1 MTIEGRI
8 MTTTV
13 RFAPSPTGRLH
24 VGNIRAALTN
34 FLFARKTGGK
44 FLLRLDDTDTE
55 RSTEENARAI
65 LTDLA
70 WLGLTHDLFDKQSA
84 RTASYEAAAEKL
96 RAQGRLYPCYET
108 SDELDRRRKRQLA
121 QHKPPIYDR
130 AALNLTPEQRAGF
143 EAQGRKP
150 HWRFKLSG
158 KSVEFNDVIRGP
170 VHIETASLSD
180 PVLIREDGRFLYT
193 LPSVVD
199 DIDFKISHIIRGED
213 HVTNTGVQVEI
224 FDALGAPIPVFAH
237 FSMLIGAGGEA
248 LSKRLGS
255 LSIEGL
261 RDDGI
266 EPQAINSL
274 LAKLGTSD
282 PVAARATL
290 DDLVADFDLTKFSR
304 APAHFDPN
312 DLKTLN
318 HKLLHSMS
326 FDAVSADLARLGVGG
341 GAAFWD
347 AVRDNIQVLNEAR
360 GWWRVV
366 EGPIEPVIEDAG
378 LTEGARALLPN
389 APFTDATWGEWTA
402 AVSAKTGAKG
412 KALFRP
418 LRMALTGQ
426 PHGPE
431 MKKLLPLIG
440 PERAAKR
447 LAGQAA

>member
-1 MTIEGRI
+1 

-13 RFAPSPTGRLH
+13 RFAPSPTGKLH

-34 FLFARKTGGK
+34 YLFARKTDGK

-55 RSTEENARAI
+55 RSTEENAQGIER
-65 LTDLA
+65 DLA
-70 WLGLTHDLFDKQSA
+70 WLGLKHDLFAKQSD
-84 RTASYEAAAEKL
+84 RTVPYEAAAEKL
-96 RAQGRLYPCYET
+96 RAAGRLYACYET
-108 SDELDRRRKRQLA
+108 ADELDRRRKRQLA

-130 AALNLTPEQRAGF
+130 AALNLTAEQRAEL
-143 EAQGRKP
+143 EAKGRKP

-158 KSVEFNDVIRGP
+158 NSVEFSDIIRGP

-199 DIDFKISHIIRGED
+199 DIDFAITHIIRGED
-213 HVTNTGVQVEI
+213 HVTNTGVQIEI
-224 FDALGAPIPVFAH
+224 FEALGAKVPTFAH

-261 RDDGI
+261 RADGI
-266 EPQAINSL
+266 EPQAVNSL

-282 PVAARATL
+282 PVVARMTL
-290 DDLVADFDLTKFSR
+290 DELVADFDLTKFSR

-318 HKLLHSMS
+318 HKLLHAMP
-326 FDAVSADLARLGVGG
+326 FEAVADELKRLGVGG
-341 GAAFWD
+341 GAPFWN
-347 AVRDNIQVLNEAR
+347 AIHDNIQLLNEAPA
-360 GWWRVV
+360 WWRVV
-366 EGPIEPVIEDAG
+366 EGPIDPVIEDAAVAA
-378 LTEGARALLPN
+378 EARELLPKT
-389 APFTDATWGEWTA
+389 PFTDTTWTEWTA

-418 LRMALTGQ
+418 LRLALTGQ

-431 MKKLLPLIG
+431 MRKLLPLIG

>member
-1 MTIEGRI
+1 
-8 MTTTV
+8 MTTVV
-13 RFAPSPTGRLH
+13 RFAPSPTGKLH

-34 FLFARKTGGK
+34 YLFARKSGGK

-55 RSTEENARAI
+55 RSTEENAQGIYR
-65 LTDLA
+65 DLG
-70 WLGLTHDLFDKQSA
+70 WLGLKHDLFAKQSE
-84 RTASYEAAAEKL
+84 RTAAYEAAADRL
-96 RAQGRLYPCYET
+96 RAAGRLYPAYET
-108 SDELDRRRKRQLA
+108 AEELERRRKRQLA

-130 AALNLTPEQRAGF
+130 AALALTAEQRAEL
-143 EAQGRKP
+143 EARGRKP

-158 KSVEFNDVIRGP
+158 KSVEFNDIIRGP

-213 HVTNTGVQVEI
+213 HVTNTGVQIEI
-224 FDALGAPIPVFAH
+224 FEALGAPVPTFAH
-237 FSMLIGAGGEA
+237 FSMLVGAGGEA

-255 LSIEGL
+255 LAIEGM
-261 RDDGI
+261 RDEGI
-266 EPQAINSL
+266 EPMAINSL

-282 PVAARATL
+282 PVVPRATL
-290 DDLVADFDLTKFSR
+290 AELVADFDLTKFSR

-318 HKLLHSMS
+318 HKLLHAMP
-326 FDAVSADLARLGVGG
+326 FEAVAEDLKRLGVGG
-341 GAAFWD
+341 GAAFWN
-347 AVRDNIQVLNEAR
+347 AIHDNIELLNEAR
-360 GWWRVV
+360 SWWRVV
-366 EGPIEPVIEDAG
+366 DGPIEPVIEDMALAAAARDVLPAG
-378 LTEGARALLPN
+378 
-389 APFTDATWGEWTA
+389 PFTDDTWSAWTA

-418 LRMALTGQ
+418 LRLALTGQ

-431 MKKLLPLIG
+431 MRKLLPLIG

>member
-1 MTIEGRI
+1 
-8 MTTTV
+8 MTTVV
-13 RFAPSPTGRLH
+13 RFAPSPTGKLH

-34 FLFARKTGGK
+34 YLFAHKTGGK

-55 RSTEENARAI
+55 RSTDENAQGIHA
-65 LTDLA
+65 DLA
-70 WLGLTHDLFDKQSA
+70 WLGLKHDLFAKQSA
-84 RTASYEAAAEKL
+84 RAAEHSAAADKL
-96 RAQGRLYPCYET
+96 RAAGRLYPCYET
-108 SDELDRRRKRQLA
+108 ADELDRRRKRQLA
-121 QHKPPIYDR
+121 QHKPPVYDR
-130 AALNLTPEQRAGF
+130 AALNLTAEQRTEL
-143 EAQGRKP
+143 EAKGRKP

-158 KSVEFNDVIRGP
+158 KNVEFNDLIRGP

-199 DIDFKISHIIRGED
+199 DIDFKITHIIRGED

-224 FDALGAPIPVFAH
+224 FEALGAAVPAFAH

-255 LSIEGL
+255 LAIEGL
-261 RDDGI
+261 REEGI

-282 PVAARATL
+282 PVVVRATL
-290 DDLVADFDLTKFSR
+290 DELVADFDLTKFSR

-318 HKLLHSMS
+318 HKLLHGMS
-326 FDAVSADLARLGVGG
+326 YDMVAADLERLGVGG
-341 GAAFWD
+341 GAPFWD
-347 AVRDNIQVLNEAR
+347 AVRDNIQLLNEAR
-360 GWWRVV
+360 AWWHVV
-366 EGPIEPVIEDAG
+366 KGPLEPVIEDAAVADA
-378 LTEGARALLPN
+378 ARALLPEG
-389 APFTDATWGEWTA
+389 PFTDVTWTEWTA

-418 LRMALTGQ
+418 LRLALTGQ

-431 MKKLLPLIG
+431 MRKLLPLIG

>member
-1 MTIEGRI
+1 

-13 RFAPSPTGRLH
+13 RFAPSPTGKLH

-34 FLFARKTGGK
+34 YLFARKTGGN

-55 RSTEENARAI
+55 RSTEENAQGIFA
-65 LTDLA
+65 DLA
-70 WLGLTHDLFDKQSA
+70 WLGLKHDLFAQQSERSA
-84 RTASYEAAAEKL
+84 AYEAAADKL
-96 RAQGRLYPCYET
+96 RTAGRLYPAYET
-108 SDELDRRRKRQLA
+108 PDELERRRKRQLA
-121 QHKPPIYDR
+121 QHKPPVYDR
-130 AALNLTPEQRAGF
+130 AALSLTDEQRAEL
-143 EAQGRKP
+143 EAKGRKP

-158 KSVEFNDVIRGP
+158 KNVEFNDIIRGP
-170 VHIETASLSD
+170 VRIETASLSD

-199 DIDFKISHIIRGED
+199 DIDMKITHVIRGED
-213 HVTNTGVQVEI
+213 HVTNTGVQIEI
-224 FDALGAPIPVFAH
+224 FEALGAPVPAFAH
-237 FSMLIGAGGEA
+237 FSMLVGAGGEA

-261 RDDGI
+261 REEGI

-282 PVAARATL
+282 PVIPRASLEELIT
-290 DDLVADFDLTKFSR
+290 DFDLAKFSR

-312 DLKTLN
+312 DLKALN
-318 HKLLHSMS
+318 HKLLHTMS
-326 FDAVSADLARLGVGG
+326 FDAVAEDLRRLGVGG
-341 GAAFWD
+341 GAAFWN
-347 AVRDNIQVLNEAR
+347 AIHDNIELLNEAR

-366 EGPIEPVIEDAG
+366 EGPIEPVIEDAT
-378 LTEGARALLPN
+378 LAAAARELLPN
-389 APFTDATWGEWTA
+389 APFTDETWGAWTA

-418 LRMALTGQ
+418 LRLALTGQ

-431 MKKLLPLIG
+431 MRKLLPLIG

>member
-1 MTIEGRI
+1 

-13 RFAPSPTGRLH
+13 RFAPSPTGKLH

-55 RSTEENARAI
+55 RSTEENAQGIYR
-65 LTDLA
+65 DLA
-70 WLGLTHDLFDKQSA
+70 WLGLNHDLFAKQSERA
-84 RTASYEAAAEKL
+84 AAHNAAAERL
-96 RAQGRLYPCYET
+96 RAAGRLYPCYET
-108 SDELDRRRKRQLA
+108 ADELDRRRKRQLA
-121 QHKPPIYDR
+121 QHKPPVYDR
-130 AALNLTPEQRAGF
+130 AALALTAEQRADF
-143 EAQGRKP
+143 EAKGRKP

-158 KSVEFNDVIRGP
+158 KPVEFNDIIRGP

-199 DIDFKISHIIRGED
+199 DIDFKITHIIRGED
-213 HVTNTGVQVEI
+213 HVTNTGVQIEI
-224 FDALGAPIPVFAH
+224 FEALGAPIPQFAH
-237 FSMLIGAGGEA
+237 FSMLVGAGGEA

-261 RDDGI
+261 REEGI

-282 PVAARATL
+282 PVVPRAKL
-290 DDLVADFDLTKFSR
+290 EELVADFDLTRFSR

-312 DLKTLN
+312 DLKVLN
-318 HKLLHSMS
+318 HKLLHGMS
-326 FDAVSADLARLGVGG
+326 YDAVAPDLTRLGIGG
-341 GAAFWD
+341 GAAFWET
-347 AVRDNIQVLNEAR
+347 VRDNIQLLSEAR
-360 GWWRVV
+360 AWWRVV
-366 EGPIEPVIEDAG
+366 EGPIDPVIEDAAVA
-378 LTEGARALLPN
+378 EAARTLLPN
-389 APFTDATWGEWTA
+389 GPFTDATWTEWTA

-418 LRMALTGQ
+418 LRLALTGQ

>member
-1 MTIEGRI
+1 MQRAMTV
-8 MTTTV
+8 V
-13 RFAPSPTGRLH
+13 RFAPSPTGKLH

-34 FLFARKTGGK
+34 YLFARKTNGK
-44 FLLRLDDTDTE
+44 FLLRLDDTDTD
-55 RSTEENARAI
+55 RSTEEFAQGIYR
-65 LTDLA
+65 DLA
-70 WLGLTHDLFDKQSA
+70 WLGLNHDLFAKQSD
-84 RTASYEAAAEKL
+84 RAAAYDAAADRL
-96 RAQGRLYPCYET
+96 RALGHLYPAYDTPE
-108 SDELDRRRKRQLA
+108 ELERRRKRQLA

-130 AALNLTPEQRAGF
+130 AALQLAAEQRAEL
-143 EAQGRKP
+143 EAKGRKP
-150 HWRFKLSG
+150 HWRFKLTG
-158 KSVEFNDVIRGP
+158 NPVEFTDIIRGP

-199 DIDFKISHIIRGED
+199 DIDFKITHIIRGED
-213 HVTNTGVQVEI
+213 HVTNTGVQIEI
-224 FDALGAPIPVFAH
+224 FEALGASVPQFAH
-237 FSMLIGAGGEA
+237 FSMLVGAGGEA

-261 RDDGI
+261 REDGI
-266 EPQAINSL
+266 EPMAINSL

-282 PVAARATL
+282 PVVPRATL
-290 DDLVADFDLTKFSR
+290 AELAADFDLAKFSR

-312 DLKTLN
+312 DLRTIN
-318 HKLLHSMS
+318 HKLLHAMPY
-326 FDAVSADLARLGVGG
+326 DAVAADLARLGVGG

-347 AVRDNIQVLNEAR
+347 AVHDNIQVLNEAR
-360 GWWRVV
+360 DWWRVI
-366 EGPIEPVIEDAG
+366 EGPIEPVIEDEKVAEAG
-378 LTEGARALLPN
+378 RALLPRG
-389 APFTDATWGEWTA
+389 PFTDATWNEWTA

-418 LRMALTGQ
+418 LRLALTGQ

-431 MKKLLPLIG
+431 MRKLLPLIG

>member
-1 MTIEGRI
+1 

-13 RFAPSPTGRLH
+13 RFAPSPTGKLH

-34 FLFARKTGGK
+34 YLFARKTGGK

-55 RSTEENARAI
+55 RSTEENAQGIER
-65 LTDLA
+65 DLA
-70 WLGLTHDLFDKQSA
+70 WLGLKHDLFAKQSD
-84 RTASYEAAAEKL
+84 RTAPYEAAAEKL
-96 RAQGRLYPCYET
+96 RAAGRLYACYET
-108 SDELDRRRKRQLA
+108 ADELDRRRKRQLA

-130 AALNLTPEQRAGF
+130 AALNLTAEQKAEL
-143 EAQGRKP
+143 EAKGRKP
-150 HWRFKLSG
+150 HWRFKLTG
-158 KSVEFNDVIRGP
+158 NSVEFNDLIRGP

-199 DIDFKISHIIRGED
+199 DIDFAISHIIRGED
-213 HVTNTGVQVEI
+213 HVTNTGVQIEI
-224 FDALGAPIPVFAH
+224 FEALGAKAPTFAH

-261 RDDGI
+261 RADGI
-266 EPQAINSL
+266 EPQAVNSL

-282 PVAARATL
+282 PVVARMTL
-290 DDLVADFDLTKFSR
+290 DELVADFDLTKFSR

-318 HKLLHSMS
+318 HKLLHAMP
-326 FDAVSADLARLGVGG
+326 FEAVADELKRLGVGG
-341 GAAFWD
+341 GAPFWN
-347 AVRDNIQVLNEAR
+347 AIHDNIQLLNEAPA
-360 GWWRVV
+360 WWRVV
-366 EGPIEPVIEDAG
+366 EGPIEPVIEDAAVAA
-378 LTEGARALLPN
+378 EARELLPKT
-389 APFTDATWGEWTA
+389 PFTDTTWTEWTA

-418 LRMALTGQ
+418 LRLALTGQ

-431 MKKLLPLIG
+431 MRKLLPLIG

>member
-1 MTIEGRI
+1 M
-8 MTTTV
+8 TTV
-13 RFAPSPTGRLH
+13 RFAPSPTGKLH

-34 FLFARKTGGK
+34 YLFARKTGGK

-65 LTDLA
+65 EVDLA
-70 WLGLTHDLFDKQSA
+70 WLGIKHDLFDKQSA

-96 RAQGRLYPCYET
+96 RAAGRLYPAYET
-108 SDELDRRRKRQLA
+108 ADELDRRRKRQLA
-121 QHKPPIYDR
+121 QHKPPVYDR
-130 AALNLTPEQRAGF
+130 AALNLTPEQRAEL
-143 EAQGRKP
+143 EAKGRKP

-158 KSVEFNDVIRGP
+158 KNVEFNDLIRGP

-224 FDALGAPIPVFAH
+224 FEALGAPIPEFAH
-237 FSMLIGAGGEA
+237 FSMLVGAGGEA
-248 LSKRLGS
+248 LSKRLGA

-261 RDDGI
+261 RADGI
-266 EPQAINSL
+266 EPMAINSL

-282 PVAARATL
+282 PVVARTTL
-290 DDLVADFDLTKFSR
+290 DELIADFDVAKFSR
-304 APAHFDPN
+304 APAHFDPA

-318 HKLLHSMS
+318 HKLLHTMP
-326 FDAVSADLARLGVGG
+326 FDKVASDLSRLGVGG
-341 GAAFWD
+341 GAAFWE
-347 AVRDNIQVLNEAR
+347 AVRDNIELLNDAR
-360 GWWRVV
+360 SWWKVV
-366 EGPIEPVIEDAG
+366 EGPLDPVIEDKA
-378 LTEGARALLPN
+378 LAENARALLP
-389 APFTDATWGEWTA
+389 AGPFTDTTWNEWTA

-418 LRMALTGQ
+418 LRLALTGQ

-431 MKKLLPLIG
+431 MRKLLPLIG

>member
-1 MTIEGRI
+1 

-13 RFAPSPTGRLH
+13 RFAPSPTGKLH

-34 FLFARKTGGK
+34 YLFARKTGGK

-65 LTDLA
+65 LADLA
-70 WLGLTHDLFDKQSA
+70 WLGLKHDLFAKQSE
-84 RTASYEAAAEKL
+84 RTAPYEVAADKL
-96 RAQGRLYPCYET
+96 RAAGRLYACYET
-108 SDELDRRRKRQLA
+108 ADELDRRRKRQLA

-130 AALNLTPEQRAGF
+130 AALNLTAEQRAEL
-143 EAQGRKP
+143 EAKGRKP

-158 KSVEFNDVIRGP
+158 ASVAFNDIIRGP

-199 DIDFKISHIIRGED
+199 DIDFAITHIIRGED
-213 HVTNTGVQVEI
+213 HVTNTGVQIEI
-224 FDALGAPIPVFAH
+224 FEALGAKAPTFAH
-237 FSMLIGAGGEA
+237 FSMLVGAGGEA

-266 EPQAINSL
+266 EPQSINSL

-282 PVAARATL
+282 PVVPRLTL
-290 DDLVADFDLTKFSR
+290 DELVADFDLTKFSR

-318 HKLLHSMS
+318 HKLLHATPYE
-326 FDAVSADLARLGVGG
+326 AVADRLKKLGVGG
-341 GAAFWD
+341 GAPFWN
-347 AVRDNIQVLNEAR
+347 AIHDNIELLNEAKS
-360 GWWRVV
+360 WWRVV
-366 EGPIEPVIEDAG
+366 EGPVDPVIEDAAV
-378 LTEGARALLPN
+378 TAEARALLPN
-389 APFTDATWGEWTA
+389 GPFTDDTWGAWTA

-418 LRMALTGQ
+418 LRLALTGQ

-431 MKKLLPLIG
+431 MRKLLPLIG
-440 PERAAKR
+440 PERTAKR

>member
-1 MTIEGRI
+1 MTAI
-8 MTTTV
+8 V
-13 RFAPSPTGRLH
+13 RFAPSPTGKLH

-34 FLFARKTGGK
+34 YLFARKSGGR

-55 RSTEENARAI
+55 RSTEENAQGIHR
-65 LTDLA
+65 DLA
-70 WLGLTHDLFDKQSA
+70 WLGLKHDLFAKQSE
-84 RTASYEAAAEKL
+84 RTAAYQAAADRL
-96 RAQGRLYPCYET
+96 RAAGRLYPAYET
-108 SDELDRRRKRQLA
+108 ADELERRRKRQLA

-130 AALNLTPEQRAGF
+130 AALALTAEQHAEL
-143 EAQGRKP
+143 EAKGRKP

-158 KSVEFNDVIRGP
+158 KNVEFNDIIRGP

-199 DIDFKISHIIRGED
+199 DIDFKITHIIRGED
-213 HVTNTGVQVEI
+213 HVTNTGVQIEI
-224 FDALGAPIPVFAH
+224 FEALGAPVPTFAH
-237 FSMLIGAGGEA
+237 FSMLVGAGGEA

-255 LSIEGL
+255 LAIEGL
-261 RDDGI
+261 REDGI
-266 EPQAINSL
+266 EPMAINSL

-282 PVAARATL
+282 PVVPRASL
-290 DDLVADFDLTKFSR
+290 EGLVADFDLTKFSR

-318 HKLLHSMS
+318 HKLLHAMP
-326 FDAVSADLARLGVGG
+326 FEAVAEDLRRLGVGG
-341 GAAFWD
+341 GAAFWN
-347 AVRDNIQVLNEAR
+347 AIHDNIELLNEAR

-366 EGPIEPVIEDAG
+366 EGPIEPVIEDA
-378 LTEGARALLPN
+378 TVATAALDVLP
-389 APFTDATWGEWTA
+389 AGPFTDETWSAWTA

-418 LRMALTGQ
+418 LRLALTGQ

-431 MKKLLPLIG
+431 MRKLLPLIG

>member
-1 MTIEGRI
+1 
-8 MTTTV
+8 
-13 RFAPSPTGRLH
+13 
-24 VGNIRAALTN
+24 
-34 FLFARKTGGK
+34 LFARKTGGK

-55 RSTEENARAI
+55 RSTEENAQGIYA
-65 LTDLA
+65 DLA
-70 WLGLTHDLFDKQSA
+70 WLGLNHDLFAKQSD
-84 RTASYEAAAEKL
+84 RTASYKAAADKL
-96 RAQGRLYPCYET
+96 RAAGRLYACYET
-108 SDELDRRRKRQLA
+108 ADELDRRRKRQLA
-121 QHKPPIYDR
+121 QHKPPVYDR
-130 AALNLTPEQRAGF
+130 AALNLTPEQRATF
-143 EAQGRKP
+143 ETQGRKP

-199 DIDFKISHIIRGED
+199 DIDFNITHIIRGED
-213 HVTNTGVQVEI
+213 HVTNTGVQIEI
-224 FDALGAPIPVFAH
+224 FEALGAAIPAFAH

-261 RDDGI
+261 RADGM
-266 EPQAINSL
+266 EPMAINSL

-282 PVAARATL
+282 PVAPRATL
-290 DDLVADFDLTKFSR
+290 GELVADFDLAKFSR

-312 DLKTLN
+312 DLKVLN
-318 HKLLHSMS
+318 HKLLHGMS
-326 FDAVSADLARLGVGG
+326 YDAVAADLTRLGVGG
-341 GAAFWD
+341 GAVFWET
-347 AVRDNIQVLNEAR
+347 VRDNIQLLSEAR
-360 GWWRVV
+360 DWWRVV
-366 EGPIEPVIEDAG
+366 EGPIEPVIEDAA
-378 LTEGARALLPN
+378 LAASARELLPN
-389 APFTDATWGEWTA
+389 GSFTEATWTEWTA

-447 LAGQAA
+447 LSGQAA

>member
-1 MTIEGRI
+1 
-8 MTTTV
+8 MTTVV
-13 RFAPSPTGRLH
+13 RFAPSPTGKLH

-34 FLFARKTGGK
+34 YLFARRTGGK

-55 RSTEENARAI
+55 RSTEENAQGIYA
-65 LTDLA
+65 DLA
-70 WLGLTHDLFDKQSA
+70 WLGLKHDLFAKQSERA
-84 RTASYEAAAEKL
+84 AEHNAAADKL
-96 RAQGRLYPCYET
+96 RVLGRLYPCYET
-108 SDELDRRRKRQLA
+108 ADELDRRRKRQLA
-121 QHKPPIYDR
+121 QHKPPVYDR
-130 AALNLTPEQRAGF
+130 AALNLTAEQRAEL
-143 EAQGRKP
+143 EAKGRKP

-199 DIDFKISHIIRGED
+199 DIDFRITHIIRGED
-213 HVTNTGVQVEI
+213 HVTNTGVQIEI
-224 FDALGAPIPVFAH
+224 FEALGAAVPVFAH
-237 FSMLIGAGGEA
+237 FSMLVGAGGEA

-255 LSIEGL
+255 LAIEGL
-261 RDDGI
+261 REDGI

-282 PVAARATL
+282 PVVARATL
-290 DDLVADFDLTKFSR
+290 DELVADFDLTKFSR
-304 APAHFDPN
+304 APAHFDPA

-318 HKLLHSMS
+318 HKLLHGMS
-326 FDAVSADLARLGVGG
+326 YDAVAGKLQTLGVGG
-341 GAAFWD
+341 GAPFWD
-347 AVRDNIQVLNEAR
+347 AVRDNIELLKDAR
-360 GWWRVV
+360 GWWQVV
-366 EGPIEPVIEDAG
+366 EGPLDPVIEDAQT
-378 LTEGARALLPN
+378 LEAARALLPHG
-389 APFTDATWGEWTA
+389 PFGDATWTEWTA

-418 LRMALTGQ
+418 LRLALTGQ

-431 MKKLLPLIG
+431 MRKLLPLIG

>member
-1 MTIEGRI
+1 MTV
-8 MTTTV
+8 V
-13 RFAPSPTGRLH
+13 RFAPSPTGKLH

-34 FLFARKTGGK
+34 YLFARKTGGK

-55 RSTEENARAI
+55 RSTEEFAQGIYA
-65 LTDLA
+65 DLA
-70 WLGLTHDLFDKQSA
+70 WLGLKHDLCAEQSERA
-84 RTASYEAAAEKL
+84 PQHNAAADML
-96 RAQGRLYPCYET
+96 RAMGRLYPCYET
-108 SDELDRRRKRQLA
+108 ADELDRRRKRQLA
-121 QHKPPIYDR
+121 QHRPPVYDR
-130 AALNLTPEQRAGF
+130 AALNLTAEQRVDL
-143 EAQGRKP
+143 EAKGRRA

-158 KSVEFNDVIRGP
+158 KSVAFNDIIRGP

-199 DIDFKISHIIRGED
+199 DIDFKITHIIRGED
-213 HVTNTGVQVEI
+213 HVTNTGVQIEI
-224 FDALGAPIPVFAH
+224 FEALGAPVPAFAH

-261 RDDGI
+261 REEGI

-282 PVAARATL
+282 PVVVRATL
-290 DDLVADFDLTKFSR
+290 DELIADFDLTKFSR

-318 HKLLHSMS
+318 HKLLHGMS
-326 FDAVSADLARLGVGG
+326 YDTVAADLQRLGVGG
-341 GAAFWD
+341 GAPFWD
-347 AVRDNIQVLNEAR
+347 AVRDNIQLLDEAR
-360 GWWRVV
+360 GWWQVV
-366 EGPIEPVIEDAG
+366 EGPLQPVIEDVAVA
-378 LTEGARALLPN
+378 EAARALLP
-389 APFTDATWGEWTA
+389 AGPFTDATWTEWTA

-418 LRMALTGQ
+418 LRLALTGQ

-431 MKKLLPLIG
+431 MRKLLPLIG